1 MIDYTQETLRSII
14 SRDYRAS
21 EVFRR
26 HHLDFCSKGD
36 LSLAKIC
43 SLLQIRHEDIVAELN
58 ELDKND
64 DSTQVTGTQGIL
76 ELKESVRT
84 GYHVAVSENI
94 KQIDAYLRRLVS
106 VHEEQF
112 PWIRSVL
119 RHFET
124 LTSVVNDMIKRKE
137 LVLFPAIDQMSQCLQ
152 QKTKYA
158 TPGFGSVRNLLNRLT
173 SEHEQNFSTMN
184 KISALSQG
192 FTAPSDAC
200 NTFAVAMGKLKE
212 LYALMK
218 TNAEWEQD
226 VLFPQINELEQLLL
240 SD

>member
-1 MIDYTQETLRSII
+1 MIDYAQETLRSII

-21 EVFRR
+21 EIFRR

-36 LSLAKIC
+36 LNLMKIC
-43 SLLQIRHEDIVAELN
+43 SLLQIRHEDIIAELN
-58 ELDKND
+58 ELYKTEDVA
-64 DSTQVTGTQGIL
+64 QVSGNQDIM
-76 ELKESVRT
+76 ELKESIRHGHHAT
-84 GYHVAVSENI
+84 LTENM

-124 LTSVVNDMIKRKE
+124 LTSCVQEMIKRKE
-137 LVLFPAIDQMSQCLQ
+137 LVLFPAIDQMSQCIQ
-152 QKTKYA
+152 QKSKYT
-158 TPGFGSVRNLLNRLT
+158 TPGFGSVRNLLNRLIG
-173 SEHEQNFSTMN
+173 EHEQNLATMD
-184 KISALSQG
+184 KIRALTQG
-192 FTAPSDAC
+192 FTAPADAC

-212 LYALMK
+212 LHILLK
-218 TNAEWEQD
+218 TNAELERD
-226 VLFPQINELEQLLL
+226 VLFTQIIELEQLLL